1 MTDIYIFKLIT
12 GETLI
17 ASVIN
22 KDKNVYH
29 LENPMI
35 INEAVDDEMQQSAYV
50 LTKYNVFDDTNI
62 STLNKNHIVSISTV
76 IDEMISYYTNSI
88 EFNDRIINPKL
99 KFSLRQVNKEMVR
112 YMNEDVED
120 ELELISTNESSKLI
134 H

>member
-1 MTDIYIFKLIT
+1 
-12 GETLI
+12 
-17 ASVIN
+17 
-22 KDKNVYH
+22 
-29 LENPMI
+29 MI